1 VVVHATNALGL
12 LFGFR
17 EGGDQHCGENSD
29 DGNHHQKFNQCEAY
43 VALAV
48 RTNRPIF

>member
-1 VVVHATNALGL
+1 MDPGRLRLGALQ
-12 LFGFR
+12 R
-17 EGGDQHCGENSD
+17 RQQHCREDGD
-29 DGNHHQKFNQCEAY
+29 DRNYDQQLNQREAY